1 MTYSTYKPDRYE
13 EDPGKRVTD
22 CPVSF
27 AQEKNVQINIPE
39 AQQMIL
45 AAKTQRE
52 EAAVLAH
59 IAKSMGICSNSPET
73 YFKLQEIEERAE
85 MKRTGS

>member
-1 MTYSTYKPDRYE
+1 M
-13 EDPGKRVTD
+13 
-22 CPVSF
+22 
-27 AQEKNVQINIPE
+27 QINIPD
-39 AQQMIL
+39 AQKMIL
-45 AAKTQRE
+45 EAKTQRE

-85 MKRTGS
+85 TKRLGS

>member
-1 MTYSTYKPDRYE
+1 MQNLYKPDRFE
-13 EDPGKRVTD
+13 EDPEKRVTH
-22 CPVSF
+22 CPVSL
-27 AQEKNVQINIPE
+27 AQEKNVQINSPD
-39 AQQMIL
+39 AQKMIL
-45 AAKTQRE
+45 SAKPQRE

-85 MKRTGS
+85 PKRTGT